1 MQKDSANKVSKFI
14 RKLSCVFVEYF
25 YVLQTV
31 FLETWKIFSQ
41 GWMDYLICKIYLSIK
56 KSEKSKEKLH
66 LLFIE
71 WYNDNQKDV

>member
-1 MQKDSANKVSKFI
+1 MKD
-14 RKLSCVFVEYF
+14 
-25 YVLQTV
+25 
-31 FLETWKIFSQ
+31 IFS
-41 GWMDYLICKIYLSIK
+41 GMNGLSYLQDLFKHK